1 MKSSFTIKTL
11 NNHIVAPPSSYQ
23 TVLGFWGRAMIA
35 TITPL
40 KAVVRTRKDIVKPA
54 MPKRFGVLSAPMMCF
69 LAITCFALLF
79 IAQPNDARAQASVIF
94 GQTQAENTIL
104 IFFATPVTISTDTTA
119 ADFAIDGVA
128 SSPMVT
134 KIEPFLGAGPTAYK
148 LVLSSNIFRND
159 VITLSYIQT
168 QGTISNPGGNLE
180 NFTININNL
189 VTSIPPPPAAKITYT
204 EINTDGDTIKLT
216 FDKDITANNVPPSD
230 FTVIVERGRFVPDAG
245 TAATRS
251 VTVNSVSASGKIL
264 TLSLQGSIAH
274 GNLILVSYEPS
285 TPNKIE
291 ANDGQGV
298 DGFGSSRAAVI
309 RDRVFIISPSQ
320 DVSTNSF
327 TIEGTVYRQ
336 TNVTYSVQ
344 LLKNGGAFGSTVLGA
359 EDIWSQTVT
368 LQSGANT
375 ITATATDSNG
385 NTSTSNVVVITLQ
398 EKPTVIITSGSRPSG
413 YIIRDTRTVNYTATF
428 GVPVTGFDAN
438 DITLTGTVNDGRPEV
453 SKFVDNGDGKTYTF
467 AVASGSSDGAVTVS
481 IPADVAHSGANGNVA
496 SVPYKIT
503 FETTPT
509 VTISSSSGVHGAII
523 NADTL
528 NYTATFSRAVEG
540 FDVSDITVAGTANE
554 GNPQVSNFNQ
564 VLDADSRIRIY
575 TFDVA
580 RGSSEGSVTV
590 SIAAGVAKD
599 LLNKGNTA
607 SNQYTLTFD
616 TAPTVEI
623 TSTTGDSGV
632 AVDANTLSYTVTF
645 NEAVGSFDGADITL
659 TGTVNGGAPVV
670 SNFAGSGNVYTFE
683 VLKGSSDGS
692 VTVSIPA
699 DVARD
704 SVGNGNTASNQ
715 YTLTI
720 DTTRPTVSITS
731 DSGDNEGVVNVGTL
745 HYTATF
751 NESVEDFDEGDIT
764 LIGTANGGAP
774 VVSNFAGSGKVY
786 TFEVLKGS
794 SNGTVNVSIVENVV
808 HDSVGNGNT
817 VSNLYEL
824 TVAVRLT
831 VEITSTT
838 GDSGTAVST
847 NTLSYTAEFDQ
858 AVSGFNVEKI
868 TVTGA
873 DTRTYSLSNF
883 VAGTDSRTYTFDVVR
898 SGEDT
903 TNGTVTVSI
912 PENAAHSDGGTN
924 GNTASNPY
932 TLIIAVQPTARITY
946 DSRTD
951 DGFTVAAETL
961 TFTATFSEPVTIV
974 ESTFVATGMANGGDP
989 VVSNVVGHG
998 KVYTFDVARGISDG
1012 TVEVQVFA
1020 RRSCTVHD
1028 DYDGRESFCKG
1039 KLNNPSEIYALTID
1053 TTHPSVT
1060 ISSSSGDSGSIVRYE
1075 DSQKL
1080 NYTATFDEV
1089 VNDFDETDITL
1100 TGTAVGASVI
1110 NLVST
1115 DSKTYTFDV
1124 IKGSSDGSVIVFVA
1138 ANAAR
1143 DGAGNGNTESNN
1155 RYELTFDSVPLFVR
1169 ISSSQNADTLSFTA
1183 TFNKSVSGFDVG
1195 SITVTGSA
1203 EFVTSFA
1210 ASADT
1215 DDKEYTF
1222 EVVKGVSYG
1231 VVTVFIDT
1239 NAAYDHV
1246 GRGNSRSAPHIVTFS
1261 TPPIITTTTRS
1272 VSSTQALV
1280 QGTAE
1285 SGVTVKIYNGRQ
1297 LDSVG
1302 SVSAEN
1308 GAWEFTVQLALGA
1321 NEIKAVAVSGNIE
1334 SEPSNA
1340 VTITRDN
1347 ARPSVIITSGSGDSG
1362 AIVGGPSLGAT
1373 LSYTATF
1380 NEPVGGFDVGTITV
1394 TGVAGVAFATNLVAS
1409 TDSRT
1414 YTFEVA
1420 RSNSD
1425 GDIIV
1430 SIPANAARDS
1440 VGNKNYASNRYRLTI
1455 DTTRPTVRIESGS
1468 GDSGVAVDAN
1478 TLSYTVTFN
1487 ETVGSFDGADITL
1500 TGTVNG
1506 GAPVVSNFAGS
1517 DNVYTF
1523 EVLKGSSDG
1532 SVTVSIPAGVARDSV
1547 GNGNTASNQYTLTID
1562 TTPPTVEIT
1571 SDSGNNGGTVNVGT
1585 LSYKVTFDES
1595 VEDFDEG
1602 DITLTG
1608 TANGGAPVVSNFA
1621 GSGKVYTFEVLKG
1634 SSNGTVNVSIV
1645 ENVVHDSV
1653 GNGNTVSNLYE
1664 LTVAVRLTVEIT
1676 STTGDSGTAVGTN
1689 TLSYTAEF
1697 DQAVSGFNVE
1707 KITVTG
1713 ADTRTYSL
1721 SNFVA
1726 GIDSR
1731 TYTFDVVRSGEDT
1744 TNGTVTVSI
1753 PENAAHSDGGTNGN
1767 TASDPYTLIIA
1778 VRPAVR
1784 ISSDSGADGSTVTAR
1799 SVTFTAT
1806 FSEPVTIV
1814 ESTFVATGMANGGS
1828 PEVSNVAGS
1837 GKVYTFDVARGSSN
1851 GSVKVQVLAK
1861 SCTVHDDYD
1870 GHDSSCKGK
1879 LNNPSEIYTLYF
1891 NNLVLPAPV
1900 ITTPATV
1907 VATRTFS
1914 MSGTATAGTTAELF
1928 YSTLIGG
1935 ILPNGAIATMTT
1947 LVSLGTETITN
1958 GAWNIDFNLLG
1969 QDNEM
1974 TENRITAIVTG
1985 DSGSISRHSSPVI
1998 ITLDRAGPTV
2008 TITNNKPSGSIVNTT
2023 ALSYVV
2029 AFSEPLSRP
2038 LDVGSITVIG
2048 GTVSNFSP
2056 DTSRSHKLYYF
2067 DVIGANF
2074 GESLTVSIDAGAVQ
2088 DVVGNDNIASNRHIL
2103 RILSIVG
2110 GPGVTITTTAKTVT
2124 NTRVKIEGIAE
2135 RGATVELFVDT
2146 EAGKSSLGTIR
2157 AIDGTWVKNLVLL
2170 EEGAN
2175 TFTATAKRMGFAE
2188 TGTSNVVVIT
2198 RNTTRPTVTITS
2210 SSGNSGSTTS
2220 TNTLNYTATFSEAVH
2235 DFVASDIEVTGS
2247 AGVTT
2252 ATSFVASTD
2261 GRTYTFEVVRGSF
2274 DGRVYVF
2281 IPANV
2286 AQNTLGNEN
2295 TSVGLPYLLSIDTT
2309 PPTVEITTTY
2319 GDSGATVNAETLSY
2333 TVTFDEAVTGF
2344 AVNNITLAGTL
2355 NGGSPAVLNFREET
2369 PKRIYTFEVASGN
2382 HDGDVTVSIAAGVA
2396 VDDVGIANVR
2406 SDDYT
2411 LTIDSMPPTI
2421 SISDPAETVTT
2432 TALFVLNGMADADSA
2447 VAVFRNGVSI
2457 GAVTVNG
2464 SSWSKSTTLEL
2475 GINRFAAIAT
2485 DSAGNTAT
2493 ATAITIT
2500 LDTKPTVTI
2509 TSGSGMNGDL
2519 VNTSSL
2525 TYTATFDKV
2534 VRDFD
2539 FSDIMVRGTAN
2550 YHTNTVKNSFSVVSG
2565 TVYTFAVSTYTDGD
2579 IIVSIPANVAHD
2591 NGGNSNIASDPFTL
2605 SVDTRQPTV
2614 AITSTSGQNGET
2626 VNDAIL
2632 RYTVTFSV
2640 PVSDFELTDID
2651 VTGSA
2656 NSGSLVAVYLSGYG
2670 AKYTFDV
2677 LRGSSDG
2684 SVAVSIA
2691 ADSVQDRFGNQNIA
2705 SNEYGLTIDTEG
2717 PTVEIASATG
2727 QNGETVNDATLRYTV
2742 TFSEPVSGFNVGS
2755 FTVTGSAGAS
2765 ATNLQGSGTDY
2776 TFEVEGASDE
2786 SVYVLISGGAVRDSA
2801 GNINIV
2807 SAGYRLTIDT
2817 ALPVIMPPTE
2827 TVVKT
2832 ARFTLHG
2839 TAGVGREIEL
2849 FRRSADG
2856 GFISV
2861 DHPETFADTNGRWTI
2876 SFTLW
2881 EGVNIINAAPI
2892 RFLDTVTITLDTT
2905 PPTVEITSTT
2915 GYSGA
2920 TVNAETLSYTVTFDE
2935 AVTGFDATDIKLTG
2949 SANEDHP
2956 SVSNFVGN
2964 GDNKTYAFEVA
2975 KGSSDGSVTV
2985 SIPAD
2990 AARDSVGN
2998 SNNATAYTL
3007 TIDTTSPTVI
3017 ITSSSGDAD
3026 TAVSA
3031 YMLYYTATF
3040 SEDVTGFDVGDITVT
3055 GSAGVMSATNRQGSG
3070 AVYTFDVARDRSDGS
3085 VTVFIDA
3092 GVAHDRANTD
3102 NTASNKYTLTIDTV
3116 APSVTITS
3124 PVALGS
3130 AVNAETLS
3138 YTATFSETVYDF
3150 SVDDITV
3157 TGSANRG
3164 NPVASSLLGAGAVYT
3179 FEVQRGEG
3187 DADGTVSVSIAAGVA
3202 VDRAG
3207 NGNKAS
3213 SDGGYT
3219 LTIDTIDPDVRITT
3233 TPQTVFQTSSFIV
3246 NVTVV
3251 AMDATVELFV
3261 GTGTGRVSLGT
3272 NSIRAGDTWA
3282 IPVTLVAGAN
3292 TFTAEAIDIAGNT
3305 ATSTAVAIIFK
3316 PGLPPESL
3324 EQLNEDI
3331 LPQLA
3336 QSMLAS
3342 TMSAVNTRVSA
3353 AFSGIPQAGSYQ
3365 LDGQMVQ
3372 LDGSGNLQDAM
3383 TSKLPH
3389 YAKSLKEG
3397 TMDWKAMLSRS
3408 SFVLPLNA
3416 NAVGGDGAGGVT
3428 IWGSSEYSL
3437 VSDKGWEGD
3446 VFSLQLGVDQRM
3458 KDDLLAG
3465 GLVSWSKGDVD
3476 YMLEG
3481 ESGDYTHQIT
3491 SVHPYLAWTEGDMSS
3506 WVSVGYGQGELVRTQ
3521 AADNTKK
3528 HSDTRLLSLSA
3539 GVSGRLSQSI
3549 LKLKSDMT
3557 LAQID
3562 IAGSADNSIDSTSI
3576 SAHNLANQRLRLLL
3590 EIDRELQLASGGRF
3604 DPLVEIGLRYD
3615 GGAGD
3620 SSGIGAVLGIGGR
3633 YVNTGLT
3640 VEGKLHTLVG
3650 RKDYQEWSVQ
3660 GTIRKTASANER
3672 GLSFSLSPSYG
3683 ATSNSASQ
3691 IWQQNQS
3698 DENNSNGDDSARLNV
3713 KVGYGLFTGGGLLT
3727 PYSELSMGKNKGYR
3741 FGLRWKPNSPF
3752 DMHLYGGRET
3762 GSDSGLILLESHI
3775 RF

>member
-1 MKSSFTIKTL
+1 
-11 NNHIVAPPSSYQ
+11 
-23 TVLGFWGRAMIA
+23 
-35 TITPL
+35 
-40 KAVVRTRKDIVKPA
+40 
-54 MPKRFGVLSAPMMCF
+54 
-69 LAITCFALLF
+69 
-79 IAQPNDARAQASVIF
+79 
-94 GQTQAENTIL
+94 
-104 IFFATPVTISTDTTA
+104 
-119 ADFAIDGVA
+119 
-128 SSPMVT
+128 
-134 KIEPFLGAGPTAYK
+134 
-148 LVLSSNIFRND
+148 
-159 VITLSYIQT
+159 
-168 QGTISNPGGNLE
+168 
-180 NFTININNL
+180 
-189 VTSIPPPPAAKITYT
+189 
-204 EINTDGDTIKLT
+204 
-216 FDKDITANNVPPSD
+216 
-230 FTVIVERGRFVPDAG
+230 
-245 TAATRS
+245 
-251 VTVNSVSASGKIL
+251 
-264 TLSLQGSIAH
+264 
-274 GNLILVSYEPS
+274 
-285 TPNKIE
+285 
-291 ANDGQGV
+291 
-298 DGFGSSRAAVI
+298 
-309 RDRVFIISPSQ
+309 
-320 DVSTNSF
+320 
-327 TIEGTVYRQ
+327 
-336 TNVTYSVQ
+336 
-344 LLKNGGAFGSTVLGA
+344 
-359 EDIWSQTVT
+359 
-368 LQSGANT
+368 
-375 ITATATDSNG
+375 
-385 NTSTSNVVVITLQ
+385 
-398 EKPTVIITSGSRPSG
+398 
-413 YIIRDTRTVNYTATF
+413 
-428 GVPVTGFDAN
+428 
-438 DITLTGTVNDGRPEV
+438 
-453 SKFVDNGDGKTYTF
+453 
-467 AVASGSSDGAVTVS
+467 
-481 IPADVAHSGANGNVA
+481 
-496 SVPYKIT
+496 
-503 FETTPT
+503 
-509 VTISSSSGVHGAII
+509 
-523 NADTL
+523 
-528 NYTATFSRAVEG
+528 
-540 FDVSDITVAGTANE
+540 
-554 GNPQVSNFNQ
+554 
-564 VLDADSRIRIY
+564 
-575 TFDVA
+575 
-580 RGSSEGSVTV
+580 
-590 SIAAGVAKD
+590 
-599 LLNKGNTA
+599 
-607 SNQYTLTFD
+607 
-616 TAPTVEI
+616 
-623 TSTTGDSGV
+623 
-632 AVDANTLSYTVTF
+632 
-645 NEAVGSFDGADITL
+645 
-659 TGTVNGGAPVV
+659 
-670 SNFAGSGNVYTFE
+670 
-683 VLKGSSDGS
+683 
-692 VTVSIPA
+692 
-699 DVARD
+699 
-704 SVGNGNTASNQ
+704 
-715 YTLTI
+715 
-720 DTTRPTVSITS
+720 
-731 DSGDNEGVVNVGTL
+731 
-745 HYTATF
+745 
-751 NESVEDFDEGDIT
+751 
-764 LIGTANGGAP
+764 
-774 VVSNFAGSGKVY
+774 
-786 TFEVLKGS
+786 
-794 SNGTVNVSIVENVV
+794 
-808 HDSVGNGNT
+808 
-817 VSNLYEL
+817 
-824 TVAVRLT
+824 
-831 VEITSTT
+831 
-838 GDSGTAVST
+838 
-847 NTLSYTAEFDQ
+847 
-858 AVSGFNVEKI
+858 
-868 TVTGA
+868 
-873 DTRTYSLSNF
+873 
-883 VAGTDSRTYTFDVVR
+883 
-898 SGEDT
+898 
-903 TNGTVTVSI
+903 
-912 PENAAHSDGGTN
+912 
-924 GNTASNPY
+924 
-932 TLIIAVQPTARITY
+932 
-946 DSRTD
+946 
-951 DGFTVAAETL
+951 
-961 TFTATFSEPVTIV
+961 
-974 ESTFVATGMANGGDP
+974 
-989 VVSNVVGHG
+989 
-998 KVYTFDVARGISDG
+998 
-1012 TVEVQVFA
+1012 
-1020 RRSCTVHD
+1020 
-1028 DYDGRESFCKG
+1028 
-1039 KLNNPSEIYALTID
+1039 
-1053 TTHPSVT
+1053 
-1060 ISSSSGDSGSIVRYE
+1060 
-1075 DSQKL
+1075 
-1080 NYTATFDEV
+1080 
-1089 VNDFDETDITL
+1089 
-1100 TGTAVGASVI
+1100 
-1110 NLVST
+1110 
-1115 DSKTYTFDV
+1115 
-1124 IKGSSDGSVIVFVA
+1124 
-1138 ANAAR
+1138 
-1143 DGAGNGNTESNN
+1143 
-1155 RYELTFDSVPLFVR
+1155 
-1169 ISSSQNADTLSFTA
+1169 
-1183 TFNKSVSGFDVG
+1183 
-1195 SITVTGSA
+1195 
-1203 EFVTSFA
+1203 
-1210 ASADT
+1210 
-1215 DDKEYTF
+1215 
-1222 EVVKGVSYG
+1222 
-1231 VVTVFIDT
+1231 
-1239 NAAYDHV
+1239 
-1246 GRGNSRSAPHIVTFS
+1246 
-1261 TPPIITTTTRS
+1261 
-1272 VSSTQALV
+1272 
-1280 QGTAE
+1280 
-1285 SGVTVKIYNGRQ
+1285 
-1297 LDSVG
+1297 
-1302 SVSAEN
+1302 
-1308 GAWEFTVQLALGA
+1308 
-1321 NEIKAVAVSGNIE
+1321 
-1334 SEPSNA
+1334 
-1340 VTITRDN
+1340 
-1347 ARPSVIITSGSGDSG
+1347 
-1362 AIVGGPSLGAT
+1362 
-1373 LSYTATF
+1373 
-1380 NEPVGGFDVGTITV
+1380 
-1394 TGVAGVAFATNLVAS
+1394 
-1409 TDSRT
+1409 
-1414 YTFEVA
+1414 
-1420 RSNSD
+1420 
-1425 GDIIV
+1425 
-1430 SIPANAARDS
+1430 
-1440 VGNKNYASNRYRLTI
+1440 
-1455 DTTRPTVRIESGS
+1455 
-1468 GDSGVAVDAN
+1468 
-1478 TLSYTVTFN
+1478 
-1487 ETVGSFDGADITL
+1487 
-1500 TGTVNG
+1500 
-1506 GAPVVSNFAGS
+1506 
-1517 DNVYTF
+1517 
-1523 EVLKGSSDG
+1523 
-1532 SVTVSIPAGVARDSV
+1532 
-1547 GNGNTASNQYTLTID
+1547 
-1562 TTPPTVEIT
+1562 
-1571 SDSGNNGGTVNVGT
+1571 
-1585 LSYKVTFDES
+1585 
-1595 VEDFDEG
+1595 
-1602 DITLTG
+1602 
-1608 TANGGAPVVSNFA
+1608 
-1621 GSGKVYTFEVLKG
+1621 
-1634 SSNGTVNVSIV
+1634 
-1645 ENVVHDSV
+1645 
-1653 GNGNTVSNLYE
+1653 
-1664 LTVAVRLTVEIT
+1664 
-1676 STTGDSGTAVGTN
+1676 
-1689 TLSYTAEF
+1689 
-1697 DQAVSGFNVE
+1697 
-1707 KITVTG
+1707 
-1713 ADTRTYSL
+1713 
-1721 SNFVA
+1721 
-1726 GIDSR
+1726 
-1731 TYTFDVVRSGEDT
+1731 
-1744 TNGTVTVSI
+1744 
-1753 PENAAHSDGGTNGN
+1753 
-1767 TASDPYTLIIA
+1767 
-1778 VRPAVR
+1778 
-1784 ISSDSGADGSTVTAR
+1784 
-1799 SVTFTAT
+1799 
-1806 FSEPVTIV
+1806 
-1814 ESTFVATGMANGGS
+1814 
-1828 PEVSNVAGS
+1828 
-1837 GKVYTFDVARGSSN
+1837 
-1851 GSVKVQVLAK
+1851 
-1861 SCTVHDDYD
+1861 
-1870 GHDSSCKGK
+1870 
-1879 LNNPSEIYTLYF
+1879 
-1891 NNLVLPAPV
+1891 
-1900 ITTPATV
+1900 
-1907 VATRTFS
+1907 
-1914 MSGTATAGTTAELF
+1914 MSGTATAGATAELF

-1935 ILPNGAIATMTT
+1935 ILPNGAIATTTT

-2038 LDVGSITVIG
+2038 LDVGSIMVIG

-2074 GESLTVSIDAGAVQ
+2074 GESLTVSIDVGAVQ
-2088 DVVGNDNIASNRHIL
+2088 DIVGNDNIASNRHIL
-2103 RILSIVG
+2103 RISSIVG

-2135 RGATVELFVDT
+2135 RGTTVELFVDT

-2157 AIDGTWVKNLVLL
+2157 AIDGTWVKKLILL
-2170 EEGAN
+2170 KEGAN
-2175 TFTATAKRMGFAE
+2175 TFTATAKKMGFAE

-2235 DFVASDIEVTGS
+2235 NFVASDIEVTGS

-2252 ATSFVASTD
+2252 ATSFAASTD

-2274 DGRVYVF
+2274 DGSVYVF

-2295 TSVGLPYLLSIDTT
+2295 TSVGLPYFLSIDTT

-2344 AVNNITLAGTL
+2344 AENHIVLAGTL
-2355 NGGSPAVLNFREET
+2355 NGGNHAVLNFREES

-2406 SDDYT
+2406 SDDYI

-2432 TALFVLNGMADADSA
+2432 TALFVLNGMAEADSA
-2447 VAVFRNGVSI
+2447 VAVFRNGVSV

-2525 TYTATFDKV
+2525 IYTATFDKV
-2534 VRDFD
+2534 VHEFD

-2550 YHTNTVKNSFSVVSG
+2550 YDSNTVKNSFSAVSG
-2565 TVYTFAVSTYTDGD
+2565 TVYTFAVSTYIDGD

-2605 SVDTRQPTV
+2605 SVDTHQPTV

-2632 RYTVTFSV
+2632 RYAVTFSE

-2656 NSGSLVAVYLSGYG
+2656 NSGSLVAVYLSGSG
-2670 AKYTFDV
+2670 ANYTFDV

-2717 PTVEIASATG
+2717 PTVEITSATG
-2727 QNGETVNDATLRYTV
+2727 QDGETVNDATLRYTV

-2776 TFEVEGASDE
+2776 TFEVEGASDG

-2801 GNINIV
+2801 GNINTV
-2807 SAGYRLTIDT
+2807 SAGYGLTIDT
-2817 ALPVIMPPTE
+2817 ALPVITPPTK

-2839 TAGVGREIEL
+2839 TAGMGREIKL

-2861 DHPETFADTNGRWTI
+2861 DHPNTFADTSGSWTI
-2876 SFTLW
+2876 SFILW

-2920 TVNAETLSYTVTFDE
+2920 TVNAETLIYTVAFDE
-2935 AVTGFDATDIKLTG
+2935 AVTGFDATDITLTG

-2956 SVSNFVGN
+2956 SVSNFVDN
-2964 GDNKTYAFEVA
+2964 GDNKTYTFEVA

-2990 AARDSVGN
+2990 VARDSVGN

-3055 GSAGVMSATNRQGSG
+3055 GSA
-3070 AVYTFDVARDRSDGS
+3070 
-3085 VTVFIDA
+3085 
-3092 GVAHDRANTD
+3092 
-3102 NTASNKYTLTIDTV
+3102 
-3116 APSVTITS
+3116 
-3124 PVALGS
+3124 
-3130 AVNAETLS
+3130 
-3138 YTATFSETVYDF
+3138 
-3150 SVDDITV
+3150 
-3157 TGSANRG
+3157 NRG
-3164 NPVASSLLGAGAVYT
+3164 NPVASSLLGTGAVYT

-3506 WVSVGYGQGELVRTQ
+3506 WGSVGYGQGELVRTQ